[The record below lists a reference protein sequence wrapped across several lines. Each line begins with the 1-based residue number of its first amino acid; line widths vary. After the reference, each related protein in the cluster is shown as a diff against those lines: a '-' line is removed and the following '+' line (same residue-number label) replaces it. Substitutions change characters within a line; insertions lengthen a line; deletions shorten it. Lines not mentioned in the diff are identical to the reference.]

1 MLDIVENL
9 GKRQLSVTSFASRYS
24 VTTRYIQ
31 KLFEGEGTTFTEYV
45 LERRL
50 LERQAFPHLAL
61 DRSPFPQGVKPQFLH
76 PRVRQMFKIPREQ
89 EENAVN
95 GADADMRGVAR
106 RLLRNGPARDQ
117 RIG

>member
-50 LERQAFPHLAL
+50 LEANRLLGDSRYAE
-61 DRSPFPQGVKPQFLH
+61 RSIGNIACKVGFGDLSYFTRSFRRRFGMTPSDA
-76 PRVRQMFKIPREQ
+76 REQ
-89 EENAVN
+89 
-95 GADADMRGVAR
+95 AR
-106 RLLRNGPARDQ
+106 RDGAIL
-117 RIG
+117 